1 VITSFADKESEKVFA
16 GQFSRKLPRPIQSG
30 AQQKMIILNLTQIPK
45 FEVLERRRG
54 LAAQGFPVCS
64 GCIF

>member
-1 VITSFADKESEKVFA
+1 VVSERMRIELTGRATIRHKN
-16 GQFSRKLPRPIQSG
+16 PIAPSHQLS
-30 AQQKMIILNLTQIPK
+30 TQIPK

-54 LAAQGFPVCS
+54 LAAQGFPVRS